1 MTEKELMYVEDT
13 VSHLDQVEQLCTN
26 FVEEL
31 TTKDV
36 IKIVEKIIKKASSNY
51 DNFMNLLN
59 YKEEGKDEWAIN
71 F

>member
-13 VSHLDQVEQLCTN
+13 ISHLDQVEQLCTN

-31 TTKDV
+31 TTKEV
-36 IKIVEKIIKKASSNY
+36 IKVVEKIIKKISSNY

-59 YKEEGKDEWAIN
+59 YKEEGKDE
-71 F
+71 